1 MGSIETAPAGAA
13 ELSYE
18 KFHNVVASGLR
29 GSEKVHHGVNPSD
42 KSPLWDVPI
51 ATERDLDEAV
61 EVARKAFESWSK
73 TSWAERQEIL
83 GKMRDELTKHIPDMA
98 RLLSLEGGKPIQF
111 ATGEV
116 MASVGT
122 LDYHS
127 KAPSPGEEILEDGDD
142 LKLTLRYVPLGVA
155 GAICPWNFPLV
166 LAMGKISAA
175 LLTGNTIIIKPS
187 PFTPY
192 SVLKFAEMVQ
202 QYLPHGVLQ
211 ALNGD
216 DKLGPMMTEHPG
228 IDKISFTGSTATG
241 KRVMVAAAKTLKR
254 VTLELGGNS
263 ACIICPDVDVAK
275 VAPLV
280 ALGAFYNS
288 GQLCVASKR
297 LFVHESIYQEMLEE
311 LMKVVKGWK
320 VGGTAEEGCMLG
332 PVQNEM
338 QYNIVKGFFEDCAV
352 NGYEF
357 AIGGKAVGNESGFVI
372 QPAIINNPP
381 SHSRIVKEEPFGPI
395 VPMMPWSTEEELIP
409 RVNDTRTG
417 LGGSV
422 YCADIE
428 RANRIASQIEA
439 GTVWINSFERPLT
452 QAFFAGHKESGLGG
466 ELGRHGL
473 LSYMNP
479 QVIHLYKT
487 DVGKVAKL

>member
-1 MGSIETAPAGAA
+1 MGSVETVPAAA
-13 ELSYE
+13 LELSFE
-18 KFHNVVASGLR
+18 KFQNVIASGLR
-29 GSEKVHHGVNPSD
+29 GSEKVHHSVNPSD
-42 KSPLWDVPI
+42 KSLLWDVPI

-61 EVARKAFESWSK
+61 EIAREAFKSWSK
-73 TSWAERQEIL
+73 TTWAHRQDVL
-83 GKMRDELTKHIPDMA
+83 GKMRDELAKRVPEFA
-98 RLLSLEGGKPIQF
+98 KLLSLEGGKPANTIRDWGGYGVCWYF
-111 ATGEV
+111 GL
-116 MASVGT
+116 SWRH
-122 LDYHS
+122 L
-127 KAPSPGEEILEDGDD
+127 PLE
-142 LKLTLRYVPLGVA
+142 L
-155 GAICPWNFPLV
+155 PLV
-166 LAMGKISAA
+166 LAMGKLAAA

-192 SVLKFAEMVQ
+192 SILKFTEMVQ
-202 QYLPHGVLQ
+202 QYLPPGVLQ

-216 DKLGPMMTEHPG
+216 DRLGPMMTEHPG

-241 KRVMVAAAKTLKR
+241 KRVLQAAGKTLKR

-263 ACIICPDVDVAK
+263 ACIICPDVDVVK

-280 ALGAFYNS
+280 ALGAFFNS

-311 LMKVVKGWK
+311 LTNVVKGWK
-320 VGGTAEEGCMLG
+320 VGGTAEEGVMLG

-422 YCADIE
+422 YCADID

-439 GTVWINSFERPLT
+439 GTVWINSFERPLA

-487 DVGKVAKL
+487 DVGKAAKL